1 MKTDILEMAID
12 ALKSQFVKL
21 QEEVQKVREE
31 LKQVQ
36 KEVKEVSLDLAHR
49 LEEKAD
55 NDILDKLLT
64 LTEVQQHLGVSYN
77 TLQNKIIK
85 KGLLKPK
92 RLSERKIRFSQRELT
107 KYMSTLENSNKGG
120 KDE

>member
-1 MKTDILEMAID
+1 MKTDILEMAIE
-12 ALKSQFVKL
+12 ALKSQIMKL
-21 QEEVQKVREE
+21 QKEVQKVREE
-31 LKQVQ
+31 LKEVQ
-36 KEVKEVSLDLAHR
+36 QEVKVVSLELSQK
-49 LEEKAD
+49 LEGQDEKE
-55 NDILDKLLT
+55 ILDKLLT

-107 KYMSTLENSNKGG
+107 KYMNSLENSSEGG
-120 KDE
+120 NYE